1 MKKNSIPKEFQQ
13 YIDEDLL
20 NITWEE
26 EGEKV
31 KIFYFYYLNI
41 NIDYRK

>member
-1 MKKNSIPKEFQQ
+1 MKKNIIPKEFQQ

-20 NITWEE
+20 NITWEK

-31 KIFYFYYLNI
+31 KI
-41 NIDYRK
+41 ID

>member
-1 MKKNSIPKEFQQ
+1 MTKNSIPKEFQQ

-31 KIFYFYYLNI
+31 KIFY
-41 NIDYRK
+41 

>member
-31 KIFYFYYLNI
+31 KILY
-41 NIDYRK
+41 